1 MGRDTKRVRIVLIV
15 AALLAGTWL
24 TTQVRAARAETKLTT
39 IAFEKG
45 DAKDA
50 QQLLSADRLLNP
62 DRRPDLFEG
71 VIKGRR
77 GDFPGAVAAFQ
88 KVTSAE
94 PENIEAWGLLASA
107 AERTDPELAAQAQA
121 AARRL
126 SPPVR

>member
-1 MGRDTKRVRIVLIV
+1 MGRDTRPVRIALIV

-24 TTQVRAARAETKLTT
+24 TTQVRAARAESRLTT

-50 QQLLSADRLLNP
+50 QSLLSADRLLNP
-62 DRRPDLFEG
+62 DHRPDLFEG

-77 GDFPGAVAAFQ
+77 GDFPGAVAAFRR
-88 KVTSAE
+88 VTNAE

-107 AERTDPELAAQAQA
+107 AERTDPNLAVRAQA
-121 AARRL
+121 AARKL